1 MTAPLVLCACGQ
13 PAAWFD
19 HNTRLNLCDDCNDWG
34 NEPLAQSLRLPLSPR
49 VVDRARKRRDALE
62 GDNWTEARW
71 LATLEAAEKERDA
84 LRAAVRAER
93 LAAAEYAVAI
103 DGGTDQEV
111 ARAWKRD
118 TDAKQALLA
127 LLPPEA
133 P

>member
-1 MTAPLVLCACGQ
+1 MIE
-13 PAAWFD
+13 
-19 HNTRLNLCDDCNDWG
+19 H
-34 NEPLAQSLRLPLSPR
+34 
-49 VVDRARKRRDALE
+49 
-62 GDNWTEARW
+62 EARDEGRRVGEFETT
-71 LATLEAAEKERDA
+71 LALAEALGLPPETRIGPALAEVRKLRAERDA
-84 LRAAVRAER
+84 LRAAVRVER

-133 P
+133 S